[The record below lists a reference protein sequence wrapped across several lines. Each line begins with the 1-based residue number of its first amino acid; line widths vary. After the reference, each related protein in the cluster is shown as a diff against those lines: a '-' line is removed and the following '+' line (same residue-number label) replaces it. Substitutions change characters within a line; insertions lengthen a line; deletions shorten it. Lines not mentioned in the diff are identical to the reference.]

1 MKHELDSV
9 IPGGP
14 FQHPWVLS
22 DPTAFV
28 PSRSSLQLVSQP
40 LALVFPSGCAAWLAG
55 CLLMLEGCSWRKEA
69 ACFVPCLCGA
79 LFGGF
84 QAGRRGLFVRA
95 GCCPVT
101 AGSVLA
107 SSVVSGVLPW
117 LPNGGTGHC
126 IIMPFSGAP
135 TFAEWILVQMLW
147 FARWGSAGLVGE
159 MWDER

>member
-1 MKHELDSV
+1 LDSV

-22 DPTAFV
+22 DSTAFV
-28 PSRSSLQLVSQP
+28 PSLSSLQLVSQP

-84 QAGRRGLFVRA
+84 QAGGRGLFVRA

-107 SSVVSGVLPW
+107 SSVVFRSPAMVAKWWHWPLHY
-117 LPNGGTGHC
+117 NA
-126 IIMPFSGAP
+126 IF
-135 TFAEWILVQMLW
+135 
-147 FARWGSAGLVGE
+147 WGSHIRGMDFGADALVC
-159 MWDER
+159 